1 MSAQTQSKYSVFI
14 PPLAFSRRTSGFKFF
29 IIDKQGLVLYEGRTS
44 KTSKFIHV
52 PAEPYMLIR
61 FYESYKGHR
70 YIDIYEFKR
79 STTGVYKPQF
89 VKEISDMEDFVDK
102 VAKLPVSE
110 DLKEV
115 FIAWLSW

>member
-1 MSAQTQSKYSVFI
+1 MSAQAQAQYPVFI
-14 PPLAFSRRTSGFKFF
+14 PPLAWSRRTSGFMFYV
-29 IIDKQGLVLYEGRTS
+29 IDKQGCILYKG
-44 KTSKFIHV
+44 KTSKRSIYIEL
-52 PAEPYMLIR
+52 PAEPYLLVR

-70 YIDIYEFKR
+70 YIDLYEFKR